1 MKLEQLKKNKKTVAI
16 IAGII
21 AFSVLLYVVMNPE
34 KTEDVQVSPDKLVQF
49 DGSELEEKKDGK
61 LVWKLTADKIMID
74 PDTQIIYFDH
84 PKALIYDDDG
94 TETTITSPKGTL
106 DKNKKIIQIQ
116 PKVDAVNDKGDT
128 LQTDGTVYYNMN
140 TRMINGGK
148 VVMQRH
154 DKTGLEADAFETS
167 ANLDHVVLTGHAKVT
182 KGED

>member
-1 MKLEQLKKNKKTVAI
+1 M
-16 IAGII
+16 
-21 AFSVLLYVVMNPE
+21 
-34 KTEDVQVSPDKLVQF
+34 
-49 DGSELEEKKDGK
+49 
-61 LVWKLTADKIMID
+61 
-74 PDTQIIYFDH
+74 
-84 PKALIYDDDG
+84 
-94 TETTITSPKGTL
+94 